1 MTRAEVILKI
11 ANKTGIDKLD
21 VQLTLDTFLKVIKES
36 MIDGQ
41 NIYLRGFGSFVN
53 KKRNRKIARNIKKNT
68 AIIIDAHYI
77 PSFKPAKDF
86 VNKIKNS
93 KKVKTYQ

>member
-1 MTRAEVILKI
+1 MTRAEVVLKI
-11 ANKTGIDKLD
+11 ANRTGIDKLD
-21 VQLTLDTFLKVIKES
+21 VQLTIDAFLKVVKDS

-68 AIIIDAHYI
+68 AIIIDEHYI
-77 PSFKPAKDF
+77 PSFKPAKAF

-93 KKVKTYQ
+93 KKVTTYQ